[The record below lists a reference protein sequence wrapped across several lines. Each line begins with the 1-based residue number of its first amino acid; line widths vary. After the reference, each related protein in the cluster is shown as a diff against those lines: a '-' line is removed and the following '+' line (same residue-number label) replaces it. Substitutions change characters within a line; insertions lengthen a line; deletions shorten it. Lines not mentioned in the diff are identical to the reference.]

1 MNATFREVYIDVLYK
16 SNIYY
21 FEVGQFF
28 SVKTKK
34 KNSQNFTPQPMQ
46 TRKSCELYTGEKPG
60 GHTNKYRIIR
70 ALCTD

>member
-1 MNATFREVYIDVLYK
+1 MNATFREVYIDVSYK

-34 KNSQNFTPQPMQ
+34 EFSKF
-46 TRKSCELYTGEKPG
+46 YTS
-60 GHTNKYRIIR
+60 TNADKKK
-70 ALCTD
+70 L